1 MNIRVTCVM
10 KTLVIGYGNTLRGDD
25 GVGYWVAEAVEAWNL
40 QDVRSHPCH
49 QLTPDV
55 AAEIAEADQVI
66 FVDATPP
73 ANPCSPLKIER
84 LVPMGDAGIVSTH
97 HNTPQGLLAMSQAL
111 YGQLPPA
118 YAILLPTRDFRF
130 SDRLSPIAESG
141 MHQALARIRNLISS

>member
-1 MNIRVTCVM
+1 MKSVM

-40 QDVRSHPCH
+40 RDVRSHPCH
-49 QLTPDV
+49 QLTLDV

-73 ANPCSPLKIER
+73 GNPCSPLKIER
-84 LVPMGDAGIVSTH
+84 LVPMGETGRVSTH

-111 YGQLPPA
+111 YGQLPSA
-118 YAILLPTRDFRF
+118 YAILLPTRDFQF
-130 SDRLSPIAESG
+130 SECLSPIAESG
-141 MHQALARIRNLISS
+141 MRQALMRIRNLVLS